1 MTAKDNKIM
10 TPVKIGL
17 PSLVVYADHLHIS
30 SLLLNN
36 TDSAFPSVVVEYVEF
51 TDVFGQKSA
60 VRAFIFLLQ
69 AHPTLSTAISPLKK
83 NLI

>member
-51 TDVFGQKSA
+51 TDVFGQKFRSES
-60 VRAFIFLLQ
+60 FYIPPQ
-69 AHPTLSTAISPLKK
+69 AHPTLSTAISPLEK